1 MAECARHSGR
11 LCRSGLEKQRV
22 VALHGR
28 CGVPRAVP
36 QVVEVG
42 ERMLG
47 ERDPLLLDVG
57 GSWAAAWRA
66 SNPVFPLLR

>member
-1 MAECARHSGR
+1 MREDSEYQYTGEAITMSVAARG
-11 LCRSGLEKQRV
+11 GLEEQRE
-22 VALHGR
+22 VALGPR
-28 CGVPRAVP
+28 GVPRAVP

-57 GSWAAAWRA
+57 GQ
-66 SNPVFPLLR
+66 LRGGSRG

>member
-1 MAECARHSGR
+1 MAECARRSGR

-22 VALHGR
+22 VALHGP
-28 CGVPRAVP
+28 CGGARAVP
-36 QVVEVG
+36 QVVEV
-42 ERMLG
+42 G

-66 SNPVFPLLR
+66 SNPVFPLVR